1 VGSVMAV
8 VVHSASSSAAVVTTS
23 ERWVST
29 SGATAIA
36 PKIEGAAF
44 ALAFAASS
52 STVA

>member
-1 VGSVMAV
+1 VGSVVAV
-8 VVHSASSSAAVVTTS
+8 VVHSASSSATVVTTS

-29 SGATAIA
+29 SGVAAIA
-36 PKIEGAAF
+36 SKIEGAAF